1 MILFL
6 ISLID
11 FVYKLFILLLIVHV
25 VLSYFMSPFHPIR
38 ERVDRIVE
46 PMLRPIRRLIPSVGM
61 FDFSP
66 LVLMFLAWIINLVLK
81 NILISL
87 L

>member
-1 MILFL
+1 VILFL

>member
-1 MILFL
+1 VILFL
-6 ISLID
+6 ISLVD
-11 FVYKLFILLLIVHV
+11 FIFKLFILLLIVHV

-46 PMLRPIRRLIPSVGM
+46 PMLRPIRKLIPSVGM

-66 LVLMFLAWIINLVLK
+66 LILMLLAQVINLIIK
-81 NILISL
+81 KILISL